1 MFHIFTLIDACAFI
15 FQDAV
20 TLLIQYNA
28 DVTIINGEGRKPS
41 QVTNSR
47 EVKQLIK
54 G

>member
-1 MFHIFTLIDACAFI
+1 
-15 FQDAV
+15 V

-41 QVTNSR
+41 QVTNST

-54 G
+54 GK

>member
-1 MFHIFTLIDACAFI
+1 
-15 FQDAV
+15 V

-41 QVTNSR
+41 QVTNST

-54 G
+54 GKLIVLLHSLDL